1 MMSQLVGA
9 AKIGSPWAYPMLR
22 LVLGLLMLGL
32 LSSAAAAQ
40 RGGGGGPGTPVYAD
54 TAREE
59 VILQRR
65 MVTGELRAVRRA
77 EVAVEEAGIVA
88 ELAVREGDRIER
100 GDVVLRI
107 DDTRLRLALDEV
119 ESELAEAQ
127 AALDESLVQT
137 AYWTRESEVLIEAS
151 ARGAATDKELRDA
164 RYQAA
169 LSAAGRDRNQRRIE
183 RIQTRVAFLE
193 DRLEDAVV
201 RAPFDGV
208 VIERLTEIG
217 AWVDEGNAVIELL
230 GVKEHEAWLDVPQ
243 GLLPAVNALTGLI
256 QPELAL
262 DDEARTQIWVK
273 VDASGERYRLD
284 RLRIVPDASRT
295 TRSFSLVGVV
305 DGPEEGLLAGGSL
318 VAYVPTGTVGAT
330 LTLSK
335 DAVLRGAS
343 GSFVLLVREDES
355 GGRTAVR
362 TGVTVLFETV
372 DRVAVAPGSVSA
384 GDLVVTEGAERLRSG
399 SKVEVRE
406 KPVSAHA
413 ASDMDDDREV
423 E

>member
-1 MMSQLVGA
+1 MMSQRVGA
-9 AKIGSPWAYPMLR
+9 ANMGSPTIRSMLMK
-22 LVLGLLMLGL
+22 LVGVAMLGL
-32 LSSAAAAQ
+32 LCQVAAAQ
-40 RGGGGGPGTPVYAD
+40 HGGGGGPGTPVYAD
-54 TAREE
+54 AAREE

-77 EVAVEEAGIVA
+77 EVAVEEAGIVV
-88 ELAVREGDRIER
+88 EFAVREGDRIER

-107 DDTRLRLALDEV
+107 DDTRLRLSLDEV

-127 AALDESLVQT
+127 AALDESLVQV
-137 AYWTRESEVLIEAS
+137 AYWTRESEVLVEAS
-151 ARGAATDKELRDA
+151 SRGAATDKELRDA

-169 LSAAGRDRNQRRIE
+169 LSAAGRDRNQRNIE
-183 RIQTRVAFLE
+183 RIQTRVAFLQ
-193 DRLEDAVV
+193 DRVEDAVV

-208 VIERLTEIG
+208 VIQRLTEIG
-217 AWVDEGNAVIELL
+217 AWVDEGDAVIELL

-243 GLLPAVNALTGLI
+243 GLLPAVNGLTKS
-256 QPELAL
+256 PEPAPEQS
-262 DDEARTQIWVK
+262 DEASVQIWVK

-284 RLRIVPDASRT
+284 RLRVVPDALRT

-305 DGPEEGLLAGGSL
+305 VGPEAGLLAGGSL

-335 DAVLRGAS
+335 DAVLRGTS
-343 GSFVLLVREDES
+343 GPFVLLVHRDES
-355 GGRTAVR
+355 GGAVAVR
-362 TGVTVLFETV
+362 TGVTVLFETE
-372 DRVAVAPGSVSA
+372 DRVAIAPGMVSA

-406 KPVSAHA
+406 KPESAPA
-413 ASDMDDDREV
+413 AGSVGDDREA